1 MKLPYDTIIYII
13 EIILIIYSNSP
24 VSLLL
29 NVFKQYVLGV
39 YIPHILSI
47 KAPIGVVYTTHT
59 LLISSQWELL
69 TLLVPCSFY
78 RQFMFFYTIHSSFF
92 SPSSSSLSAFTRASR
107 GAKRSSFFLTA
118 SQSNLISAANLS

>member
-29 NVFKQYVLGV
+29 NVSKQYVLGV

-47 KAPIGVVYTTHT
+47 KSPIGVVYTTHT
-59 LLISSQWELL
+59 LIIFSQWEIL
-69 TLLVPCSFY
+69 TLLIPCSFY
-78 RQFMFFYTIHSSFF
+78 RQFMFFTLFINRSSLLPRRRYLPAQELQGELNAHHSS
-92 SPSSSSLSAFTRASR
+92 
-107 GAKRSSFFLTA
+107 
-118 SQSNLISAANLS
+118 

>member
-29 NVFKQYVLGV
+29 NVSKQYVLGV

-47 KAPIGVVYTTHT
+47 KSLIGVVYTTHT
-59 LLISSQWELL
+59 LLISSQWEPL
-69 TLLVPCSFY
+69 TLFIPCSFY
-78 RQFMFFYTIHSSFF
+78 RQFFPLFIHR
-92 SPSSSSLSAFTRASR
+92 SSLLPRRHYLPAQE
-107 GAKRSSFFLTA
+107 L
-118 SQSNLISAANLS
+118 Q

>member
-29 NVFKQYVLGV
+29 NVSKQYVLGV

-47 KAPIGVVYTTHT
+47 KSPIGVVYTTHT

-69 TLLVPCSFY
+69 TLLIPCPFY
-78 RQFMFFYTIHSSFF
+78 LQWMFFT
-92 SPSSSSLSAFTRASR
+92 PLTR
-107 GAKRSSFFLTA
+107 RSSHL
-118 SQSNLISAANLS
+118 NLPHYLPARELQGELNAHHSF